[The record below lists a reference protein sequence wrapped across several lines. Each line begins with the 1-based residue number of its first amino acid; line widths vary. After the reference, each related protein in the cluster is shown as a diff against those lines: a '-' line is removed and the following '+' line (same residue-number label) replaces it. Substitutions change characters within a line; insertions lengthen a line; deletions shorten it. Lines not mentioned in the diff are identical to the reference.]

1 MNHIYLIKSHF
12 WVTYIHQTTQLT
24 VSPRFKT
31 ICWRKRPLWGLW
43 LAAIA
48 FVPNLITLD
57 VQETLSER
65 SNSHMA
71 LKRVVLLSTEMQAR
85 VLKPKP
91 VGTGSGVWTLEK
103 MFEWRVFSCYFTANL
118 NGKIRQLILVS
129 ILFDLF
135 HPFVCLFV
143 CFFFFGVLFSRSF
156 FSVASL

>member
-1 MNHIYLIKSHF
+1 MWKF

-48 FVPNLITLD
+48 FVSNLFTLN

-71 LKRVVLLSTEMQAR
+71 LQRVVLLSTEMQAR

-129 ILFDLF
+129 ILFYLF

-143 CFFFFGVLFSRSF
+143 CLFVFFFGVLFSRSF